1 MTPFWIINFMEKDS
15 VESFFES
22 YWNAVE
28 NNSSADEKPLKFFHI
43 TDGTKVDLTK
53 EALNDIAFKRL
64 AMDSAEQKKLIPALT
79 KNQGNKISV
88 FFIGDITQEN
98 TIERLHTWA
107 AYLQKKRMENLQQ
120 PWYSISHVKMYA
132 ILLRPE
138 SITIDDKVL
147 NHRVRG
153 FLNELHSLEK
163 MDINNRPFD
172 KVLFLQASSE
182 NTDRKAAEQ
191 SACLAAYH
199 IARTDGRC
207 FKSYG
212 QDAVYCDA
220 SASAVFFEGN
230 VQKEIDA
237 YHLGC
242 ILLDNLAN
250 NQGEEFLNVK
260 EARAFVEKYQT
271 FTDSFKPAN
280 TKLFYISEAPYVPNL
295 DITKFSSKL
304 NLLHIIPIW
313 KYYDAKHIEKV
324 ISHVTEELAV
334 FGRDFKRSL
343 NQQQHKLIFGNSR
356 ALLDYV
362 FQMFCEQDTE
372 QFKHIGLQQA
382 YSVLE
387 QFKLKIGDAFKSTD
401 RIPKAFELPKQLDKL
416 LNKSKR
422 LDLSSACLKR
432 ELEVRMKALPKVK
445 RSILLSSLSTGVL
458 FSLALFPLIQWLGLV
473 MLPIAALVGAMVF
486 LCHINNSE
494 KLKDLFVGAKLRE
507 IRAELDEHA
516 TKLQEKTVS
525 EMKQYMKWIKEKKIG
540 RLQNEMHAVEPPSF
554 HFQTTKVFQPLISTK
569 IATDTAAQS
578 LLSGSFG
585 IAHLVSPIPPIQV
598 YSKIKNATV
607 NLYDMLNANKDTVQ
621 ELVQEL
627 MFNDEDIINAEEEQ
641 VEFNRHESSTIGNDM
656 LLLLDVSGSM
666 DGDMDALKKYVHDL
680 ESVGNIEW
688 IAFGD
693 KVVATSKDTGV
704 DNLSASG
711 GTCFVPAIEKAVHWL
726 ETNSYDT
733 VILLS
738 DGGPFESVDQIVATA
753 DQLNMPLN
761 TIAVGSEAD
770 ETKLTEIAIRTGG
783 KEVTVESFEQINTP
797 DVWKNEIMPNIE
809 MLATGDY
816 TFGELMKHT
825 QIDACASA
833 LRKFALNCIKDYSLR
848 IPDIFSENIHEP
860 GFDEWLDMASQRNTL
875 FPAASQMRAIDNFS
889 SEDEGLAS
897 METMKTCISEMCERH
912 STPMDFHLSNGE
924 PDMVVSLM
932 SLRPLLN
939 MGELQWASSLNHGDA
954 TLNEPK
960 MMNELMGNQGKIVN
974 IYDETITA

>member
-1 MTPFWIINFMEKDS
+1 MTPFWIINFMEKGS

-22 YWNAVE
+22 YWTAVE
-28 NNSSADEKPLKFFHI
+28 SNSPADEKPLKFFHI
-43 TDGTKVDLTK
+43 TDGTKAGLTK
-53 EALNDIAFKRL
+53 EALNDIAFKHL
-64 AMDSAEQKKLIPALT
+64 AMDTAEQKKLIPAFT

-88 FFIGDITQEN
+88 FFIGDITQEK

-107 AYLQKKRMENLQQ
+107 GYLQQKRMENLQQ

-147 NHRVRG
+147 NSRVRG

-172 KVLFLQASSE
+172 KVLFLQAPLDK
-182 NTDRKAAEQ
+182 TGRTAAEQ
-191 SACLAAYH
+191 SACLATYH
-199 IARTDGRC
+199 IARTEGRC

-220 SASAVFFEGN
+220 SASAVFFEAN

-242 ILLDNLAN
+242 ILIDNLAN
-250 NQGEEFLNVK
+250 SQDEEFLNVK
-260 EARAFVEKYQT
+260 EARAFVEKYKT

-280 TKLFYISEAPYVPNL
+280 TKLFYISEAPHVPNL
-295 DITKFSSKL
+295 DITKFSCKL
-304 NLLHIIPIW
+304 NLLNIVPIW
-313 KYYDAKHIEKV
+313 QYYDAKHIEKV

-343 NQQQHKLIFGNSR
+343 NHQQHKLIFGNSR

-362 FQMFCEQDTE
+362 FQMFCERDTE

-387 QFKLKIGDAFKSTD
+387 QFRLKIEDAFKSTD
-401 RIPKAFELPKQLDKL
+401 RVPKAFELPKYLDKL

-422 LDLSSACLKR
+422 LDLSSDSLKN
-432 ELEVRMKALPKVK
+432 ELEARMEALPKIK
-445 RSILLSSLSTGVL
+445 RSILLTSLTAGVL
-458 FSLALFPLIQWLGLV
+458 CCSALIPFVQWWGLL
-473 MLPIAALVGAMVF
+473 MLPIAALIGAVVF
-486 LCHINNSE
+486 ICHINNSE

-516 TKLQEKTVS
+516 ANLQEKTVS
-525 EMKQYMKWIKEKKIG
+525 EMKQYMKWMKEKKIG
-540 RLQNEMHAVEPPSF
+540 RLQNEMHAIEPPSF
-554 HFQTTKVFQPLISTK
+554 HFQTTKVFQPLVKSNID
-569 IATDTAAQS
+569 TDTASQS

-585 IAHLVSPIPPIQV
+585 SAPLVRPIPPIQV
-598 YSKIKNATV
+598 YSEVKNATV
-607 NLYDMLNANKDTVQ
+607 NIYDMLNANKDAVQ
-621 ELVQEL
+621 GLVQAL
-627 MFNDEDIINAEEEQ
+627 MFCDEEIINAEEEQ
-641 VEFNRHESSTIGNDM
+641 VEFMRHESVTIGHDM

-666 DGDMDALKKYVHDL
+666 YSDMDALKKYVHDL

-688 IAFGD
+688 IAFDD
-693 KVVATSKDTGV
+693 KVVATSKETEI
-704 DNLSASG
+704 DNLSAGG
-711 GTCFVPAIEKAVHWL
+711 GTCFVPAIEQAVKWL

-733 VILLS
+733 IILLS
-738 DGGPFESVDQIVATA
+738 DGCPCESADEIVAAA
-753 DQLNMPLN
+753 DGLNMPLN
-761 TIAVGSEAD
+761 TIAVGGAD
-770 ETKLTEIAIRTGG
+770 EAMLTEIAIRTGG
-783 KEVTVESFEQINTP
+783 KEVTVDSFEQINTP

-816 TFGELMKHT
+816 AFGELMKHT

-833 LRKFALNCIKDYSLR
+833 LRKFSLYCIKDYSLR
-848 IPDIFSENIHEP
+848 IPVIFSGYIHEP

-875 FPAASQMRAIDNFS
+875 FPAAAQMRAIDNFS
-889 SEDEGLAS
+889 SEDEGLPD
-897 METMKTCISEMCERH
+897 METMKTRISEMCERH
-912 STPMDFHLSNGE
+912 STSMDFQLSNGE
-924 PDMVVSLM
+924 PDMVVSLV
-932 SLRPLLN
+932 SLRPLQN
-939 MGELQWASSLNHGDA
+939 MGELQWASSMSHGDT

-960 MMNELMGNQGKIVN
+960 MLKELMSNQGKVVN
-974 IYDETITA
+974 IYDEEITA